1 MTMNSRRLLALSAA
15 TALTVTLTPA
25 ALAQDGS
32 DDGSVR
38 EAVVSSFADPAS
50 SGSSLDA
57 ALSSLSLVGSSEW
70 PLPDQWREFDDDYPL
85 PTDDSITDVELV
97 EIQDEGQ
104 RLERWV
110 VSSPSMKRNVE
121 VQIWRAAGDG
131 PPPMLKLH
139 DGVGAPRT
147 SWWLGPGIAPE
158 VFAGENVTLVMP
170 TQAQASMYADW
181 LHDDPTLGR
190 HQWET
195 FLTAELAPLLDTAP
209 SSTSTAT
216 APSADCP
223 WVPPARCTSPTATP
237 GFSTPPS
244 GSPAA
249 TRPWIRSA
257 GRTPT

>member
-1 MTMNSRRLLALSAA
+1 MSRLPLALTAATVLTVGLASPATAGSVLEQAVISSNADPTSSGRAIERTLGLLA
-15 TALTVTLTPA
+15 AL
-25 ALAQDGS
+25 GS
-32 DDGSVR
+32 SDV
-38 EAVVSSFADPAS
+38 PLS
-50 SGSSLDA
+50 SGSSL
-57 ALSSLSLVGSSEW
+57 SSSRP
-70 PLPDQWREFDDDYPL
+70 PLDE
-85 PTDDSITDVELV
+85 SITEAAVVEKRV
-97 EIQDEGQ
+97 ESD
-104 RLERWV
+104 RVERWIV
-110 VSSPSMKRNVE
+110 ASPAMKRNVE

-131 PPPMLKLH
+131 PAPMLYLL

-223 WVPPARCTSPTATP
+223 WVPPVRSTSPTGTP
-237 GFSTPPS
+237 TSSTPPS